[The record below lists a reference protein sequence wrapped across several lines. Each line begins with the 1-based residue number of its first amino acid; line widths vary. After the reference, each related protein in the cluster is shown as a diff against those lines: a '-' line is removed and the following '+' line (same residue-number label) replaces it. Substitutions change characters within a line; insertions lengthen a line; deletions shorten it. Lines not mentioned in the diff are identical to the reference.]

1 MSFLFHLKTLLG
13 SKVAALA
20 GAAVLLGSGAAIAS
34 PATPVLQIVPASD
47 GGAVV
52 DGEDEADEAHESD
65 EDEAHED
72 EAHEADE
79 APTDELAETSID
91 GPPADKSEQ
100 LKKAD
105 ASERSENG
113 EGRSEVAEAVHEALS
128 GGLSPGDDGFGQAV
142 AENAR
147 GGGNGAAASAA
158 ARNAN
163 GSTGRGPGNANPK
176 ADSTDDATDG
186 RGAAQGRG
194 PDGAGPPGH
203 AKGP

>member
-52 DGEDEADEAHESD
+52 DGEDEADEAD
-65 EDEAHED
+65 ETDED